1 MRFLIVMA
9 ATSLVFNLFLKNFG
23 RGIIPYDL
31 CFVLLSVGCVAGKR
45 TDTGL
50 LAAGTAVAIA
60 VMAFQAFNIHM
71 QNLKTRTIFR
81 EYDRSESGTIY
92 LKDNLFL
99 FNRTETAQRRNTYTN
114 RLRQKNPSKPFL
126 VIYPEVMKDMDCL
139 KDTNAVIKV
148 GDQSW
153 VCIRSASCPRDFV
166 VEKTILPSA
175 ISRKMQPRVLDFS
188 SGSDIFLDSTSNY
201 SSVLY
206 VNVRPYIKAD
216 VIIE

>member
-1 MRFLIVMA
+1 MTVPNKCI
-9 ATSLVFNLFLKNFG
+9 
-23 RGIIPYDL
+23 
-31 CFVLLSVGCVAGKR
+31 
-45 TDTGL
+45 
-50 LAAGTAVAIA
+50 
-60 VMAFQAFNIHM
+60 
-71 QNLKTRTIFR
+71 
-81 EYDRSESGTIY
+81 SESGTIY

>member
-1 MRFLIVMA
+1 MKRMKKIFKILSAMLIV
-9 ATSLVFNLFLKNFG
+9 
-23 RGIIPYDL
+23 
-31 CFVLLSVGCVAGKR
+31 CFVLSV
-45 TDTGL
+45 
-50 LAAGTAVAIA
+50 AASCAANEYV
-60 VMAFQAFNIHM
+60 
-71 QNLKTRTIFR
+71 LTI
-81 EYDRSESGTIY
+81 
-92 LKDNLFL
+92 
-99 FNRTETAQRRNTYTN
+99 TENGNTYT
-114 RLRQKNPSKPFL
+114 
-126 VIYPEVMKDMDCL
+126 
-139 KDTNAVIKV
+139 AVIKV